1 VICAAAILTTFASAS
16 WRVGSLRGPLWIT
29 ATIIVAGSILSF
41 IWHGGRIFNTRL
53 TVGVAVASLA
63 SLLVAVIALFR

>member
-1 VICAAAILTTFASAS
+1 VICAVVILTAFASAS
-16 WRVGSLRGPLWIT
+16 WRVGSLSGPLWIT
-29 ATIIVAGSILSF
+29 ATIIVGGSILSF

-53 TVGVAVASLA
+53 TLGVAVVSVT